1 MGTELTPKFY
11 EVLQKHIENGIP
23 LDHMSFSPVQKRRA
37 KVCLDVI
44 KQLEENDMMDTKKY
58 LRRRWNRTETE
69 IVQDLKVINWLVAE
83 INGETKE
90 LSRYRVKKQAER
102 VIRIGQ
108 STGDWKAIEAGA
120 KLLHKVEGLDKPE
133 TAIDVEANTHM
144 LPPVFVD
151 TAPNGVTYDE
161 DQLEKLR
168 KKYHVEKDKTQEMV
182 EAKLGIFV
190 ESGSVVGDE
199 EEPMARL
206 VGFRADYATDPEPD
220 IQAPEPVNIF
230 DEDDPDDDGM

>member
-37 KVCLDVI
+37 RVCLDVI
-44 KQLEENDMMDTKKY
+44 KQLEENEMMNQKRY
-58 LRRRWNRTETE
+58 LRQRWNRTETE

-144 LPPVFVD
+144 LSPVFVD
-151 TAPNGVTYDE
+151 TPKNGVKYDE
-161 DQLEKLR
+161 AQLDKLR
-168 KKYHVEKDKTQEMV
+168 KKYHAEKDKIQEMV
-182 EAKLGIFV
+182 EAKLGLFV
-190 ESGSVVGDE
+190 ESGSVISDA
-199 EEPMARL
+199 EEPMVRL
-206 VGFRADYATDPEPD
+206 VGFRADYAMKPESD

>member
-151 TAPNGVTYDE
+151 TAPNGVKYDE
-161 DQLEKLR
+161 EQLDKLR

-182 EAKLGIFV
+182 EAKLGLFV
-190 ESGSVVGDE
+190 PVGSMISD
-199 EEPMARL
+199 EPMYPSISEQDDA
-206 VGFRADYATDPEPD
+206 P
-220 IQAPEPVNIF
+220 QAIEMNIF

>member
-37 KVCLDVI
+37 RVCLDVI

-190 ESGSVVGDE
+190 ESGSVVGNE

-206 VGFRADYATDPEPD
+206 VGFRADYATDQESD

>member
-23 LDHMSFSPVQKRRA
+23 LEHMSFSPVQKRRA

-144 LPPVFVD
+144 LSPVFVD
-151 TAPNGVTYDE
+151 TPKNGVKYDE
-161 DQLEKLR
+161 AQLDKLR
-168 KKYHVEKDKTQEMV
+168 KKYHAEKDKTQEMV
-182 EAKLGIFV
+182 EAKLGLFV
-190 ESGSVVGDE
+190 PAGSLVSDEPMYPSISEQGDE
-199 EEPMARL
+199 P
-206 VGFRADYATDPEPD
+206 
-220 IQAPEPVNIF
+220 QAIEMNIF

>member
-44 KQLEENDMMDTKKY
+44 KQLEENEMMNQKRY
-58 LRRRWNRTETE
+58 LRQRWNRTETE

-206 VGFRADYATDPEPD
+206 VGFRADYATGPEPD
-220 IQAPEPVNIF
+220 IQVPEPVNIF